1 MLGIER
7 NIEIKAAEAAV
18 KKPKM
23 KILSFIAV
31 RPVDLPERRSGV
43 KTFAD
48 DDWLSPL

>member
-7 NIEIKAAEAAV
+7 NVEIKAAE
-18 KKPKM
+18 PKM
-23 KILSFIAV
+23 KILSFI
-31 RPVDLPERRSGV
+31 PVSPVHLLPERRSGV

>member
-7 NIEIKAAEAAV
+7 NIEIKAAEAV
-18 KKPKM
+18 VKM

>member
-7 NIEIKAAEAAV
+7 NIEMKAAE
-18 KKPKM
+18 PKM
-23 KILSFIAV
+23 KILSFIPV
-31 RPVDLPERRSGV
+31 RPVNLPERRSGV